1 MVLETRLS
9 YIFLLILLL
18 LSSGCNA
25 SISNISDQAELIS
38 YNLTLKNK
46 ENACLLES
54 SYKGTKN
61 TYVLKVKPPCYFMR
75 KEDNKIQSFEYKDVN
90 IKATI
95 LVLGNLVS
103 DEKRKKWNLDEKTIC
118 GESRQ
123 AILIK
128 PSGLSL
134 SKKILEGGLSCKD
147 LGSDEKDF
155 WYFSH

>member
-9 YIFLLILLL
+9 YIFLLTLLL

-25 SISNISDQAELIS
+25 AGDNISDQTEIMNYKLI
-38 YNLTLKNK
+38 LKNK
-46 ENACLLES
+46 ENTCLLES
-54 SYKGTKN
+54 NYKEAKK
-61 TYVLKVKPPCYFMR
+61 TYILKIKPPCYFIR
-75 KEDNKIQSFEYKDVN
+75 KEDNNLQSFEYKEAN

-95 LVLGNLVS
+95 LVLGNPIS
-103 DEKRKKWNLDEKTIC
+103 DKKRKKWNLDKKTIC

-128 PSGLSL
+128 PSGLNVSD
-134 SKKILEGGLSCKD
+134 KTLEGGLSCKD

-155 WYFSH
+155 WYLAH